1 MNLNFITKLFRREKW
16 PEGKDVKWTLT
27 SKDDP
32 RETVIYLSNRQMAI
46 ITGLI
51 NLGTQVAE
59 MPIIIT
65 AERESTQE
73 EFIQ

>member
-1 MNLNFITKLFRREKW
+1 MNLNFITKLFRKEKW

-32 RETVIYLSNRQMAI
+32 KETVIYLSTRQMAI

-59 MPIIIT
+59 MPIII
-65 AERESTQE
+65 ANVESQSSE

>member
-1 MNLNFITKLFRREKW
+1 
-16 PEGKDVKWTLT
+16 VKWTLT

-32 RETVIYLSNRQMAI
+32 KETVIYLSTRQMAI

-59 MPIIIT
+59 MPIII
-65 AERESTQE
+65 ANVESQSSE